1 MKINNKLALP
11 QAFVDAVSGEYRYK
25 DKQYSVTSLL
35 KGVRENLLT
44 RRHHDE
50 LESDVADMIW
60 MIFGSAVHKIAE
72 QSNGLATDEKEQKLI
87 LDMGDGYK
95 LSGIFDLYNPDNGGV
110 VTDYKTASV
119 WKGIYK
125 DTDDWRKQLL
135 IYAYMLNKLG
145 KKCSKG
151 QIVALYKDHK
161 KGEVN
166 YGYPEHPV
174 QVFEWEFSDQDFIDI
189 ELWLNARFT
198 EIKLAETLRDDE
210 LPLCSDA
217 ERWYRGEKWAVMEK
231 GRKKATKLFESE
243 NEATKWVRDNTLD
256 QSYEI
261 VKRDGVNA
269 KCNEYCSVR
278 HICPFGKE
286 VNAKQKNTSISD

>member
-1 MKINNKLALP
+1 MKITNKLGLP
-11 QAFVDAVSGEYRYK
+11 TSFVDAVSGEYRYK
-25 DKQYSVTSLL
+25 DKQYSVTTLL
-35 KGVRENLLT
+35 KGVREAILT

-60 MIFGSAVHKIAE
+60 LIFGSAVHKIAE
-72 QSNGLATDEKEQKLI
+72 QSVGNANDEKEQKLI
-87 LDMGDGYK
+87 VEIGEYK
-95 LSGIFDLYNPDNGGV
+95 LSGIFDLYNPDTKT

-135 IYAYMLNKLG
+135 IYAWMLNQLG
-145 KKCSKG
+145 RKCNKG

-161 KGEVN
+161 KNETN

-174 QVFEWEFSDQDFIDI
+174 QVFEWQFSDQDFIDI
-189 ELWLNARFT
+189 EIWLKARFQ
-198 EIKLAETLRDDE
+198 EIKVAESLRDNE
-210 LPLCSDA
+210 LPLCTDD

-243 NEATKWVRDNTLD
+243 SEALKWVRANEIDVK
-256 QSYEI
+256 YEI

-269 KCNEYCSVR
+269 KCMEYCSVR
-278 HICPFGKE
+278 HICPFGKGLKSGIKE
-286 VNAKQKNTSISD
+286 NESISD

>member
-1 MKINNKLALP
+1 MNITNKLGLP
-11 QAFVDAVSGEYRYK
+11 TAFVDAVSSEYRYK

-35 KGVRENLLT
+35 KGVRESLLT
-44 RRHHDE
+44 RRHHDQ

-72 QSNGLATDEKEQKLI
+72 QSTGDAHDEKEQKLVVE
-87 LDMGDGYK
+87 MGDGYK
-95 LSGIFDLYNPDNGGV
+95 LSGIFDLYNSQTQT

-135 IYAYMLNKLG
+135 IYAWMLNQLG

-161 KGEVN
+161 KGETN

-189 ELWLNARFT
+189 EIWLKARFQ
-198 EIKLAETLRDDE
+198 EIKIAETLRDDE
-210 LPLCSDA
+210 LPLCTDQ

-243 NEATKWVRDNTLD
+243 AEAMKWVRLNEIDVK
-256 QSYEI
+256 YEI

-269 KCNEYCSVR
+269 KCMEYCSVR
-278 HICPFGKE
+278 HICPFGRSLKD
-286 VNAKQKNTSISD
+286 AKQTNESISD